1 VPNATATHGVTTT
14 TVAKFAIDAGAV
26 YLNYGLGDERPLGAT
41 RGGSTFAIEQEVREM
56 EIDGLPGPL
65 KGARRFTSRLARL
78 ETNLVEQ
85 GVENLMLALPGSVQ
99 AALTNHAKI
108 TRDRNL
114 LLSDYITNVA
124 LVQEVLGRTN
134 RAIYIVKN
142 VISVDNLEMGTSDD
156 DEVVLTLNLTAHFDP
171 AALGSTGQA
180 EEPWEIR
187 WPSS

>member
-1 VPNATATHGVTTT
+1 VPNATATHGVTTS
-14 TVAKFAIDAGAV
+14 TVERFLIDAGAV

-65 KGARRFTSRLARL
+65 KGARRFTSRMARL

-85 GVENLMLALPGSVQ
+85 GYQNLMLALPGSAQSLVS
-99 AALTNHAKI
+99 NHRVIK
-108 TRDRNL
+108 RDRNL
-114 LLSDYITNVA
+114 LLTDYVTNVA
-124 LVQEVLGRTN
+124 LVGEVLGKTN
-134 RAIYIVKN
+134 RAIFIVKN

-156 DEVVLTLNLTAHFDP
+156 DEVVLTLNLTAHFN
-171 AALGSTGQA
+171 AADIGGTGQA

-187 WPSS
+187 WPET